1 MKKMKKS
8 ILVLVAVATI
18 FFASCDSNAFPSTE
32 ASKIINPGSEMSL
45 NVNAGSIESHKE
57 VNAVTGSFTNAD
69 PGVSAFMKSLVQ
81 NYLAVKNALVNND
94 ESKAARAS
102 ARISELV
109 KNFDKSLLTS
119 DQKKVYDS
127 IEDDLKEQAGQI
139 SKNKID
145 QQREYFSAISKDVY
159 ELVKAFGSSTTLYH
173 DHCPMYN
180 NGSMWLSETKE
191 IRNPYYGS
199 QMMTCG
205 SVVEVVQ

>member
-1 MKKMKKS
+1 MKKS
-8 ILVLVAVATI
+8 IFVLVSAGAII
-18 FFASCDSNAFPSTE
+18 FACHNSNAYPSTE
-32 ASKIINPGSEMSL
+32 ESKMIKPGSEMSMD
-45 NVNAGSIESHKE
+45 VNAGSGKSDKE
-57 VNAVTGSFTNAD
+57 VNVVAVSFTNVD
-69 PGVSAFMKSLVQ
+69 PGVAAFMKSLVQ
-81 NYLAVKNALVNND
+81 NYLAVKNALVNNE
-94 ESKAARAS
+94 ESKAAKAS

-127 IEDDLKEQAGQI
+127 IEDDLKEQARQI

-145 QQREYFSAISKDVY
+145 QQREHFSAMSKDVY
-159 ELVKAFGSSTTLYH
+159 ELAKAFGSSTTLYH

-199 QMMTCG
+199 AMMTCG
-205 SVVEVVQ
+205 SIVEVVQ

>member
-1 MKKMKKS
+1 MKKS
-8 ILVLVAVATI
+8 ILALIAVATI
-18 FFASCDSNAFPSTE
+18 FFVSCDSNAFPSTE
-32 ASKIINPGSEMSL
+32 ASKIIKPGSEISM
-45 NVNAGSIESHKE
+45 NVNAGSVESYKE
-57 VNAVTGSFTNAD
+57 VNAVTASFTNVD

-94 ESKAARAS
+94 EPKAARTS

-127 IEDDLKEQAGQI
+127 VEDDLKEQAAQI

-145 QQREYFSAISKDVY
+145 EQREHFSAMSKDVF
-159 ELVKAFGSSTTLYH
+159 ELAKAFGSGTTLYH

-199 QMMTCG
+199 AMMTCG